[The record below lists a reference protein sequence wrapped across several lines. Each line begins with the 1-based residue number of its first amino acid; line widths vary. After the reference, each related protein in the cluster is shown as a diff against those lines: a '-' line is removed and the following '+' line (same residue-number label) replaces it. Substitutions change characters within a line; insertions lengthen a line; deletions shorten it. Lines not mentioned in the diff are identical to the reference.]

1 MASAKEKFIETVKK
15 RRRLRESLNK
25 AFDDLFNSAG
35 IIGLS
40 KAKKKECVESLTQ
53 FLVFE
58 KDYDN
63 VHVHWSS

>member
-1 MASAKEKFIETVKK
+1 MASAKEKFVETIKK
-15 RRRLRESLNK
+15 ERKLRESLNK
-25 AFDDLFNSAG
+25 AFDDLFASAG
-35 IIGLS
+35 IVGLS
-40 KAKKKECVESLTQ
+40 KIEKKECVQSLAQ